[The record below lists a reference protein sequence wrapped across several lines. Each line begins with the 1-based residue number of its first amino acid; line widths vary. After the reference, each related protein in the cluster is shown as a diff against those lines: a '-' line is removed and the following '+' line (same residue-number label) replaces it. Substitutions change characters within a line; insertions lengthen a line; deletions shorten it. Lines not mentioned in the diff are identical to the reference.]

1 MLSRLRLACLT
12 VSLLSLGPN
21 ATAQAAAESDP
32 GDVLGN
38 WTFQTKPYRDGQCI
52 MSGTMRLTPHPDAGL
67 YKCELTAVE
76 VCSMWGRSVVVQ
88 SCTARRFNEQ
98 VSIRSEIEQFVES
111 KAEGLVYVP
120 DNFALTVQDSRRM
133 YGSLVSA
140 ATAPVEF
147 IRAEE
152 GIS

>member
-1 MLSRLRLACLT
+1 MLKR
-12 VSLLSLGPN
+12 LSLALLTLALCSMAP
-21 ATAQAAAESDP
+21 ATAQAQADRDP

-38 WTFQTKPYRDGQCI
+38 WSFQTKPYRNGQCI
-52 MSGTMRLTPHPDAGL
+52 MSGTARLTPHPEAGL
-67 YKCELTAVE
+67 YNCELTAVE

-88 SCTARRFNEQ
+88 SCKARRFGNQ
-98 VSIRSEIEQFVES
+98 VSIRSDIEQVVES

-120 DNFALTVQDSRRM
+120 DNFALTVQDARRM